1 MEIRISEI
9 IEKAKTGH
17 QSAFTLLLDT
27 YWNNVY
33 KFMLSRSVSENDAE
47 DITIETFAKAFD
59 KIQTY
64 NSEYEFSTWLIAIG
78 KNVHI
83 DTLRKKKLDFNY
95 SIDIQEDQVINQ
107 LIDTSPSAE
116 DLLILEQNLAQL
128 LKYIKKLKPDYQEII
143 QLRYFKE
150 LSYKEICIEI
160 NEPLSNVKIKLLRAR
175 KLLAEIIQKK
185 Q

>member
-1 MEIRISEI
+1 MEIETTLL
-9 IEKAKTGH
+9 IEKAIKGN
-17 QSAFTLLLDT
+17 QKAFTVLLDT

-33 KFMLSRSVSENDAE
+33 KFMLSRSVNENDAE

-59 KIQTY
+59 KIHTY

-78 KNVHI
+78 KNVHV
-83 DTLRKKKLDFNY
+83 DSLRKKKLDLNY

-107 LIDTSPSAE
+107 LIDTTPSAE
-116 DLLILEQNLAQL
+116 DVLILEQNVAQL

-143 QLRYFKE
+143 HLRYFKE
-150 LSYKEICIEI
+150 LSYKEICLEV

-185 Q
+185 